1 MRIRRRRQP
10 PGAAG
15 RLKGVRLLVS
25 LTALLALLTACAS
38 PPEDRGT
45 SRNPATGAPADGA
58 GDAAGGGISQADDD
72 LVVELDRG
80 DGREPE
86 SWTLSCVGNASG
98 SHPDAEA
105 ACAHLQTL
113 EDPFAPLPEDV
124 VCTEQFGGPQTAHVR
139 GRWNGKQVDLELS
152 RVDGCRISQ
161 WDSLGPLL
169 PGPVG

>member
-1 MRIRRRRQP
+1 MPIRRRRQP
-10 PGAAG
+10 SRAV
-15 RLKGVRLLVS
+15 RRSTRVRLLLS

-38 PPEDRGT
+38 GDRGT
-45 SRNPATGAPADGA
+45 SRDPATAEPADGA
-58 GDAAGGGISQADDD
+58 GGPAGGGISQADDD

-80 DGREPE
+80 DGSEPE
-86 SWTLSCVGNASG
+86 SWTLTCVGSVEG

-113 EDPFAPLPEDV
+113 EDPFAPLPEDA
-124 VCTEQFGGPQTAHVR
+124 VCTEQFGGPQTARVR
-139 GRWNGKQVDLELS
+139 GRWNGEPMDLELS
-152 RVDGCRISQ
+152 RVDGCHISQ